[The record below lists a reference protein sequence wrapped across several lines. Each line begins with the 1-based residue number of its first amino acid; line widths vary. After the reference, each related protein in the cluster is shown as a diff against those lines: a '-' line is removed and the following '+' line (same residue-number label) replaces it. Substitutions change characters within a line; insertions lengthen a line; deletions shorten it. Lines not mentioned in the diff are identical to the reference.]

1 MNAEQDSRDKL
12 DMFEPDVKTKEEIIL
27 KEEDE
32 SPEDNTTDI
41 SRHAMVS
48 DLELDELEDS
58 RSGISKVTKKQTTW
72 AVNCFIGWL
81 EAQRLQVDLTTVE
94 KAELNGVLR
103 HFYGSVRNSKGEL
116 YGIAS
121 YIALRAG
128 LNRFFKEPPVC
139 RSVCLMRD
147 VEFTSANKVF
157 LGVLKKIRKS
167 GRDITSHH
175 PALSPDDIRI
185 LRHSRVMDT
194 STPRGL
200 LNKVWF
206 DIQVYFGRRGKQA
219 NRNLKPDSFVIR
231 KKERGLRYCTLS
243 FGDEKERCSML
254 EKPGSEFCPITS
266 LLKYLRKLPSNATAL
281 YLQPKKD
288 LTDEMWYS
296 QVPLGVNYLGSM
308 LSRMCKEAHT
318 SIIYT
323 NHCIRSTPFHQLCDA
338 GLEGREVFP
347 VSMHRSESALQS
359 HQAPSLGSQKLRSD
373 ILPEND
379 SAGPAG
385 LDLNHEEFFEDFP
398 FLQTASNQNYIPDAV
413 LPPGE
418 PWLHGGPSRAVL
430 SLPSCLCLCAD
441 IGSGISGH
449 GSSGEEQMKVYAKC
463 QLQKGVMFGPYL
475 GEMCR
480 GQMPTNLKYSWA
492 IRDDAAFVYV
502 DASDENK
509 SNWMRYVTYTNS
521 EEEHNLVI
529 FQFYRHIYYR
539 VSQPIPEGAELRV
552 WIGRDYATLLGL
564 GMGDNVKCEF
574 GDKET
579 VLRLLQDIQ
588 LVTLPEPSS
597 SSLWSDHSQSQSP
610 MPVISDVTTV
620 SNPDA
625 DSGMISG
632 STFPSPSL
640 ISFPSPS
647 SHPMEKYDFMPGT
660 EKLLSHPNATQNS
673 PWYFFGFEP
682 DPTGRPLDRST
693 LVCKLC
699 GEHVSCGGAAD
710 LQNHL
715 TNKHHIRIRDGNKDR
730 SLLTIDPPLVGDDGE
745 TTELENPPASLRS
758 PVWEYFAFP
767 VSYVNNKRVVDRKTT
782 VCRLCYTQIPYATS
796 GNTTNMAGHIR
807 RHHKQIDLTG
817 KRPTDTGIWW
827 PLTGQQRSQPV
838 MVNSGLVSTLPM
850 ILSSHVTDAITN
862 FLIMDLQPPALVEG
876 HGFKHLIQTLL
887 PSHKELPSPSQ
898 LENLLK
904 EHHTRGKMSLAQLL
918 RRKVGSSENEEIS
931 DHTAPLEFEPR
942 RRGRPPSHLKEVPHF
957 VTLSVDVWFH
967 NWQGNTE
974 RYLTLWAHYIDCN
987 FRFQNVALATQRLM
1001 ESGVKDYSLRAMEA
1015 QVKVMAQEWGIS
1027 QPNLVLLGGEG
1038 RNKMRL
1044 GPIRS
1049 EKGGE
1054 AAGSVPHPNSTTFLE
1069 REDCLSPEEPHGL
1082 EHGHTSEGPPSVPCF
1097 FSAVQGCIEEVMLHS
1112 VIFKTLSQF
1121 QGILT
1126 TLFLPTA
1133 QNKGSYHHHAHSL
1146 LQTLTKQEQAELKS
1160 WAHSCPTWNKL
1171 YPQLSILIK
1180 YKSLFCELIK
1190 EIKGEGLSKEDIT
1203 SESSSSGSC
1212 HANSTSNASSASV
1225 TTLRSEWKVLE
1236 ELCLVLKPLD
1246 VACRTLAKEAFP
1258 RLSLI
1263 KPILTGLLS
1272 RHLMTRP
1279 GDSSSIMK
1287 EVKRMMRRK
1296 LASCYD
1302 NPVVNRAL
1310 SVACSLDPQFHGL
1323 GFMEDKEQTATFD
1336 WLKKEAVRIVKEDT
1350 RRSQAKKQGQNKR
1363 SPSPGSPD
1371 SDSEFLRRS
1380 KRLKESRPINFREIE
1395 CEDDDEESDAGDA
1408 DESDVA
1414 DPGAQGGLSGMEF
1427 LLGDLFCSA
1436 PKSRQSSVE
1445 ESIDME
1451 MSVFRADKGASLGVE
1466 PLQWWRTKAVQFPL
1480 LATVARAYLAAP
1492 AVAGSAA
1499 QDFVQEGA
1507 GTTHRKRANIPP
1519 ESLDSILFLHHN
1531 HMSTTESG
1539 QTTVRNDEKNSGIEK
1554 VP

>member
-1 MNAEQDSRDKL
+1 MTEHVKESGDKQF
-12 DMFEPDVKTKEEIIL
+12 DMKEELIL
-27 KEEDE
+27 KEEE
-32 SPEDNTTDI
+32 EDDIPTDI
-41 SRHAMVS
+41 SRHALVS
-48 DLELDELEDS
+48 DLELDELEES
-58 RSGISKVTKKQTTW
+58 KSGISKVTKKQTNW
-72 AVNCFIGWL
+72 AVNCFLGWL
-81 EAQRLQVDLTTVE
+81 EAQRLQVDLSTVE
-94 KAELNGVLR
+94 KAELNSMLR

-139 RSVCLMRD
+139 RPVCLMRD

-167 GRDITSHH
+167 GRDRTLHH
-175 PALSPDDIRI
+175 PALSLDDIRI
-185 LRHSRVMDT
+185 LRHSRAMDT

-206 DIQVYFGRRGKQA
+206 DIQVHFGRRGKQG

-231 KKERGLRYCTLS
+231 KDDRGLRYCTLA
-243 FGDEKERCSML
+243 FGGEKDKFSMSERL
-254 EKPGSEFCPITS
+254 GSDICPITS
-266 LLKYLRKLPSNATAL
+266 LLKYLSKLPPNAAAL
-281 YLQPKKD
+281 YLQPKRD
-288 LTDEMWYS
+288 PTDDIWYNHI
-296 QVPLGVNYLGSM
+296 PLGVNHLASM
-308 LSRMCKEAHT
+308 LSRICKEAKT
-318 SIIYT
+318 SVIYT
-323 NHCIRSTPFHQLCDA
+323 NHCIRSTPFHRLCDA
-338 GLEGREVFP
+338 GQEERDIFSASVQ
-347 VSMHRSESALQS
+347 RSENSLQS
-359 HQAPSLGSQKLRSD
+359 PQTPCDGSKKLRK
-373 ILPEND
+373 ILPKSD

-385 LDLNHEEFFEDFP
+385 LDLNHDEFFEDFP
-398 FLQTASNQNYIPDAV
+398 FLQTASNQNYVPDAV

-430 SLPSCLCLCAD
+430 SLPSCLCLCGD
-441 IGSGISGH
+441 IGSGMSGP
-449 GSSGEEQMKVYAKC
+449 GSSGEEDMKVYAKC
-463 QLQKGVMFGPYL
+463 QLQKGVMFGPFL
-475 GEMCR
+475 GELCR
-480 GQMPTNLKYSWA
+480 GQMPSNLKYAWA

-509 SNWMRYVTYTNS
+509 SNWMRYVTYTSS
-521 EEEHNLVI
+521 EDEHNLVI

-539 VSQPIPEGAELRV
+539 VSQPISEGAELRV
-552 WIGRDYATLLGL
+552 WIGKDYASLLGL

-620 SNPDA
+620 SNPDMGS
-625 DSGMISG
+625 DSGMFSG
-632 STFPSPSL
+632 SAFPPSL
-640 ISFPSPS
+640 MSFPSPS
-647 SHPMEKYDFMPGT
+647 AQPMEKYDFMPGT
-660 EKLLSHPNATQNS
+660 EKLLSNPSATQNS
-673 PWYFFGFEP
+673 PWYFFGYEP

-699 GEHVSCGGAAD
+699 GEHVSCGGGGAAD

-715 TNKHHIRIRDGNKDR
+715 SNKHHIRIREKDR
-730 SLLTIDPPLVGDDGE
+730 SPLTI
-745 TTELENPPASLRS
+745 
-758 PVWEYFAFP
+758 
-767 VSYVNNKRVVDRKTT
+767 
-782 VCRLCYTQIPYATS
+782 
-796 GNTTNMAGHIR
+796 
-807 RHHKQIDLTG
+807 
-817 KRPTDTGIWW
+817 
-827 PLTGQQRSQPV
+827 GQQRTQPV

-850 ILSSHVTDAITN
+850 VLSAHLTDAIAN

-876 HGFKHLIQTLL
+876 HGFKQLIHTLL
-887 PSHKELPSPSQ
+887 PSHKQLPSPCQ

-904 EHHTRGKMSLAQLL
+904 ENHAKGKSNLAQML
-918 RRKVGSSENEEIS
+918 RRKMGSFENEEIS
-931 DHTAPLEFEPR
+931 DHTAPIEFEPR
-942 RRGRPPSHLKEVPHF
+942 RRGRPPSHHKEVPHF
-957 VTLSVDVWFH
+957 VTLSVDVWLH

-987 FRFQNVALATQRLM
+987 FNFQNLALATQRLM
-1001 ESGVKDYSLRAMEA
+1001 GSEVKDYSFRAMEA

-1038 RNKMRL
+1038 RTKMRL
-1044 GPIRS
+1044 GPMKS
-1049 EKGGE
+1049 EKGGD

-1069 REDCLSPEEPHGL
+1069 REDCLSPEEPHGS
-1082 EHGHTSEGPPSVPCF
+1082 EPGHSSEGPPSVPCF
-1097 FSAVQGCIEEVMLHS
+1097 FSAVQGCIEEVMSHS
-1112 VIFKTLSQF
+1112 VICKTLSQF
-1121 QGILT
+1121 QSILA
-1126 TLFLPTA
+1126 TLFLPSA
-1133 QNKGSYHHHAHSL
+1133 QNKGTNQHHAQRL
-1146 LQTLTKQEQAELKS
+1146 LQTLTKQEKAELKS
-1160 WAHSCPTWNKL
+1160 WAHSWPTWNKL
-1171 YPQLSILIK
+1171 YPLLSMLIK
-1180 YKSLFCELIK
+1180 YKSLFCDLIK
-1190 EIKGEGLSKEDIT
+1190 EIKGEGLSKEDMA
-1203 SESSSSGSC
+1203 SESSLSASY
-1212 HANSTSNASSASV
+1212 HANSTSSASSTSG

-1272 RHLMTRP
+1272 RHLMSRP

-1296 LASCYD
+1296 LAGCYD
-1302 NPVVNRAL
+1302 NPVVNRVL

-1336 WLKKEAVRIVKEDT
+1336 WLKKDAVRIVKEDM
-1350 RRSQAKKQGQNKR
+1350 RRSQAKKQSQSKR
-1363 SPSPGSPD
+1363 SPSPGSPE
-1371 SDSEFLRRS
+1371 SESEFLRRS
-1380 KRLKESRPINFREIE
+1380 KRLKESRPINFREME
-1395 CEDDDEESDAGDA
+1395 CEEEDEESDAGDA

-1414 DPGAQGGLSGMEF
+1414 DPGSQAGLSGMEF

-1492 AVAGSAA
+1492 AVAGSVA

-1507 GTTHRKRANIPP
+1507 GATHRKRGNIPP

-1531 HMSTTESG
+1531 HMATSESG
-1539 QTTVRNDEKNSGIEK
+1539 QTAVRSDLKNSGIEK